1 MTAPTILTPLTMR
14 GLTARNRLW
23 LPPMCMY
30 CVDSRDGVVTDWHVL
45 HYATRATGG
54 FGTVIAEAT
63 AVTPNGRLS
72 PFDLGL
78 WDDAQVAGHRR
89 IVEAIHAAGS
99 VAGVQLGHGGRKAG
113 TPPWRP
119 GGDPGTRTTTIEGWD
134 LVAPSAIAYPKHA
147 EPRALS
153 EDEVRA
159 TTAAFAA
166 AARRAVQAGYDVVE
180 LHGAHGYL
188 IHEFL
193 SPLSNTRDDEFGGS
207 PAGRRAAELVVA
219 GVGQGR
225 EELVD
230 EVAVGPV
237 QLDDVVAGLYRPAR
251 GRGEGG
257 RRRADLVL
265 GERARLGVLRVGDG
279 AGCHQVPALDG
290 GRARSRVAAGAP
302 RGSARLA
309 AAVTELDAGD
319 GAGGVDRLHDAAV
332 PGDLRV
338 VPQPQV
344 EGGQATV
351 GGHRRGLR
359 DHGAETACGARGVV
373 QDVPVG
379 DDAVPGVDA
388 VHAHGRQPQAVARGQ
403 AAHGQR
409 RQDGRRCHETHATR
423 RGPLAVVSAARPACR
438 RRRSA
443 RGRRVLDGPAAGG
456 PAAIA

>member
-54 FGTVIAEAT
+54 FGTVIVEAT

-99 VAGVQLGHGGRKAG
+99 VAGGQLGHGGRKAG

-119 GGDPGTRTTTIEGWD
+119 GGDPGARTTTIEGWD

-193 SPLSNTRDDEFGGS
+193 SPLSNTRADAYGGT
-207 PAGRRAAELVVA
+207 AE
-219 GVGQGR
+219 
-225 EELVD
+225 
-230 EVAVGPV
+230 
-237 QLDDVVAGLYRPAR
+237 
-251 GRGEGG
+251 G
-257 RRRADLVL
+257 RRRF
-265 GERARLGVLRVGDG
+265 
-279 AGCHQVPALDG
+279 ALET
-290 GRARSRVAAGAP
+290 AGAV
-302 RGSARLA
+302 REA
-309 AAVTELDAGD
+309 
-319 GAGGVDRLHDAAV
+319 
-332 PGDLRV
+332 
-338 VPQPQV
+338 
-344 EGGQATV
+344 
-351 GGHRRGLR
+351 
-359 DHGAETACGARGVV
+359 
-373 QDVPVG
+373 VG
-379 DDAVPGVDA
+379 DDAVLGMRLSATDWTEGGLTGEDTAVLAPLLVAAGVDVLHVSSGA
-388 VHAHGRQPQAVARGQ
+388 NVPARVPVGPGYQVPLAAQVKAAVAETTTPGGGEPVVVTVGVITEAAQAEQIVGTGRADAVAVGRPALRDPYLPVRWAHDLGVNDWQ
-403 AAHGQR
+403 AAGLPVQYW
-409 RQDGRRCHETHATR
+409 
-423 RGPLAVVSAARPACR
+423 RGAWR
-438 RRRSA
+438 
-443 RGRRVLDGPAAGG
+443 
-456 PAAIA
+456 